1 MEPQITSTPSIPP
14 GPATMTSMGP
24 PRGSTPQDPV
34 SVEPSNGSRPPGPAT
49 MASMQSGGNVPTP
62 TIGSRRLPQD
72 YGQPQESMPPI
83 AGTVISSGTMPFP
96 MMGSMGPSNPIQNTV
111 PVQMDGKRPPEPPP
125 QVGSTPQPVEVMWS
139 KMGDMPPPQSVPPP
153 PSRELTGSVRP
164 PPPPDMRSE
173 LPPPPPP
180 PQKHHHHKYLDFPAL
195 EPPPFSVPMPDVDE
209 LKKTFTDAIEPTIL
223 NKYSSY
229 CFLACIIVYSMP
241 IVTCMCW
248 GQDPDVKYWL
258 GYGWIAAIVLPFV
271 WVVAFV
277 WQCQRFTVP
286 RRFIMILAML
296 LGCIM
301 FAGIGGD
308 YMGGARLTA
317 TQLIS
322 SDCSDFFSEKKEL
335 HEAYE
340 AAHKIFT
347 ACHHNQNIHHWIS
360 SVEDCPGYSEKSP
373 HFKRWEYL
381 KSVEA
386 RFNCAGFCVQRR
398 GGTGLWYPS
407 LQTQDPC
414 DESIGRKMHAIR
426 QEALGMLCY
435 ACTVFF
441 FFMIWGVLVF
451 PTMQKYIGLR

>member
-1 MEPQITSTPSIPP
+1 
-14 GPATMTSMGP
+14 
-24 PRGSTPQDPV
+24 
-34 SVEPSNGSRPPGPAT
+34 
-49 MASMQSGGNVPTP
+49 
-62 TIGSRRLPQD
+62 
-72 YGQPQESMPPI
+72 
-83 AGTVISSGTMPFP
+83 
-96 MMGSMGPSNPIQNTV
+96 MGSMGPSNPIQNTV

-180 PQKHHHHKYLDFPAL
+180 PQKYHHHKYLDFPAL

-229 CFLACIIVYSMP
+229 CFLACIICLAVPALHSAP
-241 IVTCMCW
+241 KVHHDSRNATRLHNVCRHRW
-248 GQDPDVKYWL
+248 RL
-258 GYGWIAAIVLPFV
+258 HGW
-271 WVVAFV
+271 
-277 WQCQRFTVP
+277 
-286 RRFIMILAML
+286 
-296 LGCIM
+296 
-301 FAGIGGD
+301 
-308 YMGGARLTA
+308 ARLTA

-340 AAHKIFT
+340 AAHEIFT

-398 GGTGLWYPS
+398 GGTGLWDPS